1 MRSKGRILSRSIITQ
16 HVWGYSFT
24 MGSNVIDVYIK
35 RLREKIDEDRDAK
48 DRLIVAERGIG
59 YGVRA

>member
-1 MRSKGRILSRSIITQ
+1 MFGDIRLRWI
-16 HVWGYSFT
+16 
-24 MGSNVIDVYIK
+24 NVIDVYIK